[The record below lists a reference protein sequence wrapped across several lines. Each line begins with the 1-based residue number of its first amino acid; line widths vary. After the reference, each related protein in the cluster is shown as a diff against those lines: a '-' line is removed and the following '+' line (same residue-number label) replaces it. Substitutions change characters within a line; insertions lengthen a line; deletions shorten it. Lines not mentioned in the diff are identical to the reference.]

1 MNRSPP
7 TQPPMAPPREPGQQ
21 PLSEVDRCKN
31 VYFCK
36 SGDHHFSAC
45 KVPITRKNFR
55 TFDALLTHLSRRVPL
70 PFGVRSIH
78 TPGGI
83 HGVSSIEQL
92 EDGKAYV
99 CSDRKGRAKPVD
111 LSLVSRRPQPWHHS
125 KPDSAK
131 RRALL
136 LSPTRKRVSK
146 TSSNASTV
154 SNNLTV
160 RTPKKI
166 LVMKNG
172 DPSHK
177 HVFLLNRRTAQN
189 FENVLDDIAQ
199 VLRIAVLKLFTV
211 EGKKVDSLQGVF
223 SGPDVYVAAGKEN
236 FKPMNGP
243 IAYAPHPP
251 NKPPRD
257 RESRATRDTDK
268 RSPLKPTEPKKS
280 IDGWQRENTAAV
292 QPLQED
298 KAPLSEGRFRVWV
311 HTGDYPNSGTDA
323 HVTLTV
329 YGDRGNSGPLSLGG
343 GDGMLFER
351 GNEDEFTLSA
361 GNVGEVYKVRIG
373 HDDSGA
379 SPAWYCREIHME
391 DVNTKEQFQFPVE
404 RWMARDED
412 DGEVCR
418 ELPVYR
424 DGEPLL
430 PILKYQCAVY
440 TGDVWNAGTDA
451 NVYITVY
458 GERGDTGPRLLH
470 KGKKAILFEKGQVDV
485 FYVEAVH
492 LGNIKKVIIGH
503 DGTGLGAGWFLD
515 KVVMKESKGASRE
528 FVFPCERWLDEGEDD
543 GKIVRELMVEDQPMT
558 RNVKEKE
565 MWELEKWKFQKG
577 NHIVLFC
584 KATNKAVRIKTD
596 ASVDAYGDPR
606 DNYGVFEV
614 VKRKNNVR
622 VFSSVPNP
630 AYHLAVD
637 QNRVLG
643 QLLEDNP
650 FDPNEVSSS
659 DFDHESLMSK
669 SAATSP
675 DMPHPSFSDSFM
687 VECPDDDQE
696 TPTPE
701 DTPIMM
707 DHKGQLLAGDL
718 KPPQL
723 LRRAKSPVP
732 PGDRSLRPESPMPPV
747 LSPPPLI
754 KSVPFPV
761 PKPPPKRTS
770 TGGKS
775 LRRLQRFSLPKHES
789 ATQLQVL
796 SCQAKSDMGN
806 LPKAQKLK
814 TRRWQNT
821 DSHVKS
827 KRFSKQESWSTKS
840 TSTEPKSSDSDLT
853 SFLPMLPGKG
863 GAFCEFQVKVQVDR
877 CIMLESVKY
886 PSQHMTFMPNGK
898 AADTRGTNTGP
909 GRQFSV
915 YVKGVLRDD
924 GIIRLNSS
932 NSQCFTIM
940 EDGQCTGVAK
950 RNQEANFRVIKVQD
964 GCVRMFESLEFPNR
978 YLRIKDGQCDGFG
991 IGDRYCQFQV
1001 TKHHSEGYV
1010 TLESMKS
1017 RGVYVGIQADG
1028 KARPCV
1034 DTGEPNI
1041 RFYPEVIKFG
1051 KKKERSPSTPE
1062 SSVVSPVKDL
1072 TPPQSP
1078 VKRMRTPRNSP
1089 SPSPPVTP
1097 DETPRER
1104 TPDED
1109 SVEAGDWRVWVIT
1122 GKESTDAQVTLE
1134 VFGDQGGSGPIV
1146 LGRGGQSGMFEA
1158 LHEDTF
1164 QVNLSDVGDIYKVR
1178 VSHDNTGDKPDWY
1191 LGKVHMKDLNGDEE
1205 LVFKFHRWLSRNKE
1219 DGDIMRELPVVQ
1231 PGKSTLPVLRYYIQ
1245 VYTGD
1250 IEEAFT
1256 EGDIYMNIVGER
1268 GDTGERLLMN
1278 STQEKKFQP
1287 GQVDVF
1293 EIEAV
1298 SLGALKSVV
1307 LRCDSGRSDTGWY
1320 CQHIIVRESEGA
1332 RTEWIFPYERHPEEK
1347 RADGQLVRTLP
1358 LKEERPVPSE
1368 SAAEESFEEQAKKIV
1383 EVVLQKSVKELSSP
1397 GQQYG
1402 DGDSDFAAESDSERG
1417 PEPETNTD
1425 SLSETEPEQGD
1436 WKVYVSTGSMEDAG
1450 TDAEV
1455 TLFVYGDQKC
1465 SEPIQLGLGKDGL
1478 FQQHT
1483 ADKFKVNVKGV
1494 GDIYKVRIGHNN
1506 EGEKPDWYLERLK
1519 MKDLNDYQVLNF
1531 VFNRWLSRSRDDGDV
1546 WRELPVIKP
1555 GVEPLPV
1562 LTYQVAVYTG
1572 AESDASFTSNLCI
1585 TIHGSRGDTGCR
1597 LLHKPLNHTQAKFQ
1611 PGQMDLFA
1619 VEAVSLDRLKK
1630 VVIALENES
1639 GDGVFLDKVVIKES
1653 AESDREHVFICNQ
1666 WLHKDKGDGQTERE
1680 LSLDGEDWKVWV
1692 TTATDSRS
1700 THGSQASLVI
1710 YGDKGK
1716 SEDLVLAN
1724 EETKCFE
1731 PGATDEFQISTAD
1744 LGDIY
1749 KIRVGYEDEDKWE
1762 GWHLQQVKLQALSS
1776 GEEFLF
1782 KFDRWLSRSEDD
1794 YDIVREMAIAKDS
1807 HSVLPVLQY
1816 YVSVYT
1822 GDHWGAHTDANVFI
1836 TLYGERGDSGRR
1848 RLFHST
1854 TNAVKFGKNQVDTF
1868 LMEAVSLGQLSKV
1881 VIRHDGVGYGAGLY
1895 VDAVTVHEGESAVS
1909 EWFFPCGHWLD
1920 DHMEDSCTE
1929 RELSL
1934 LGLRPVEATEELERL
1949 RSSEENED
1957 KKSNGNFTVYLRT
1970 SDSVGA
1976 GTKAKVW
1983 LTVYGETGNS
1993 GPINLGTDQDN
2004 GKYSEPGK
2012 EAVFDI
2018 KAGEIGELTKIRLE
2032 LEPESKPT
2040 TWHIDSVLLRD
2051 QDTGEDL
2058 TFHFDCQL
2066 SDDPDTGSLQKEV
2079 PVLRAGKMPLPVLQ
2093 YYIMVHTGDVE
2104 GAETA
2109 GNVYVCI
2116 YGSKGDTG
2124 KRHLHKSLTN
2134 AVPFLRKQVDVFM
2147 LEAVSVGD
2155 IEVLKIGHDADKPG
2169 EGWFVS
2175 KVVVKENEF
2184 APAEA
2189 VFTTECWLDAQKE
2202 DGRLER
2208 EIPLEVVQPASPNTQ
2223 QKEETSQGSWDV
2235 WVTTGSDQDCGTT
2248 AKVQLVVYGE
2258 QGNTEPITLNKKFQA
2273 GTTHKLEINVGD
2285 IGEIYKIRLSHDG
2298 TGTKEAWFIEKIKM
2312 KDCHTRQEF
2321 LFTPHTWLSD
2331 QSEQGATIELPAI
2344 RPDIPPLQE
2353 RTYEVSVYTGD
2364 VPAGG
2369 TEARVYF
2376 TVFGDHGDTGR
2387 RILTHSIN
2395 NTDKF
2400 QQGQVDVFHVT
2411 ALDVGKPK
2419 YINIGHDNLGR
2430 GAGWFL
2436 DKVTLKESAEATS
2449 EFIFPCSRW
2458 LDSSMEDGKTV
2469 RTLRL
2474 LGEVNDDDN
2483 TREKDSV
2490 TEGEWKC
2497 WVTTSNV
2504 PAAGTDSKVYI
2515 KVFGENRVS
2524 DNILLNNSDKNFQQG
2539 QMDEFD
2545 LHLGKD
2551 LGEIYKLRVWHD
2563 GKTSWHLQQ
2572 VKLLDMHTNEE
2583 LKFDFDCR
2591 LVSEGQE
2598 GSMVRE
2604 LPAIRPGKDIL
2615 PLVNYNI
2622 SVISKHCEGNSGG
2635 GPLLSINLVGER
2647 GDTGVRPLLA
2657 QPEVDVHH
2665 VEAVSLGKLH
2675 RVVLRKGPSYPLY
2688 ITKVVVK
2695 EGDFAKTE
2703 TVFLHEGFIGDHDRP
2718 QDEAEQELTMSEV
2731 VDCTPSDRRDKE
2743 EIQTQGEWQVWCTT
2757 NEHANAGTHAQVHLT
2772 VYGDRGDSGLL
2783 TLQNGD
2789 QDCFS
2794 SGRTSEFKVNVG
2806 SIGDIYKIRI
2816 GHDNTKEY
2824 PGWFLEKIRLKDM
2837 HTLAEFSS
2845 QPKRWLAT
2853 DSSNGDVWMEIPTV
2867 WPGEDTL
2874 PVLKYQLEV
2883 HTTDQFSAGTDSN
2896 VYITIYGQ
2904 RGDTGKRELVRSQN
2918 NDMKFE
2924 QGQMDLFEVEAV
2936 SLGELQKVVIG
2947 HDGHGLGSGWHL
2959 DKVVIKESPVADKKY
2974 TFPCNRWLDENEDDK
2989 LIERELLVQ
2998 DDNSPSAKSPDHAQ
3012 ATPPPQE
3019 ATDNKKDDW
3028 TVRVM
3033 TSEDVNAGTDAQV
3046 SLTVYGDQGNSG
3058 PLQLGVGQSG
3068 FFERG
3073 KIDEFDVKVGD
3084 VGKIYKIRLEQDNS
3098 GTDPGW
3104 KVDKVELSH
3113 PSSGETLVFTC
3124 ERWLATNQEDGQT
3137 CRELPAVREGE
3148 ETLPVHK
3155 YQVGVRTGD
3164 LEEAATDSHVYITM
3178 YGTRGDTGKRQL
3190 VNKLNDHTPFQR
3202 GMVDLFEVEAVSLS
3216 DLTKIVIGHDGSKSD
3231 WYLDKVIIKESP
3243 SSKESFQ
3250 FICNSWLSKDRGEG
3264 QLERE
3269 LPVEKQDYIVKVY
3282 TGDKFG
3288 AGTDSTVHMVV
3299 YGSNGASTRLQLL
3312 NNMEDHNKFESGGV
3326 DTFQVET
3333 LPVGIPERIVIGH
3346 DGKGRGSGWY
3356 LDKVIIKESEAT
3368 DEEFVFQCDRWLDED
3383 EDDGKTEREL
3393 VEEGYKNRNDAA
3405 RENGTDGEADSP
3417 PDNTA
3422 AGDDKK
3428 EDENA
3433 NASDQPGKQKTP
3445 AATEKFWHEIYH
3457 VGKGTE

>member
-7 TQPPMAPPREPGQQ
+7 TQNPMAPPREPGQQ
-21 PLSEVDRCKN
+21 PLSEVERCKN

-45 KVPITRKNFR
+45 KVPISRKNFR
-55 TFDALLTHLSRRVPL
+55 SFDALLTHLSRRVPL

-111 LSLVSRRPQPWHHS
+111 LSLVSRRPPPWHHS

-172 DPSHK
+172 DPQHK
-177 HVFLLNRRTAQN
+177 HVFLLNRRTAQS

-199 VLRIAVLKLFTV
+199 VLRIAVQKLFTV

-223 SGPDVYVAAGKEN
+223 SGPDVFVAAGREG

-243 IAYAPHPP
+243 IAYVPHPP
-251 NKPPRD
+251 SKPPRD
-257 RESRATRDTDK
+257 RESRATRETDK

-280 IDGWQRENTAAV
+280 KG
-292 QPLQED
+292 
-298 KAPLSEGRFRVWV
+298 KFRVWV

-329 YGDRGNSGPLSLGG
+329 YGDRTNSGPLSLGG

-361 GNVGEVYKVRIG
+361 GNIGEVYKVRIG

-391 DVNTKEQFQFPVE
+391 DANTKEQFQFPVE

-424 DGEPLL
+424 DGEPIL

-492 LGNIKKVIIGH
+492 LGNLKKVIIGH

-515 KVVMKESKGASRE
+515 KVVMKESKGAPRE

-543 GKIVRELMVEDQPMT
+543 GKIVRELLVEDQPMT

-565 MWELEKWKFQKG
+565 MWELEKWKFQRG
-577 NHIVLFC
+577 NHIVLFS
-584 KATNKAVRIKTD
+584 KATHKAVRIKTD
-596 ASVDAYGDPR
+596 ASVDAYGDLR

-643 QLLEDNP
+643 QLLQDNALEQ
-650 FDPNEVSSS
+650 NEVFSS
-659 DFDHESLMSK
+659 DFDRESLMSK
-669 SAATSP
+669 SSATTPELRHSAI
-675 DMPHPSFSDSFM
+675 SGSFM
-687 VECPDDDQE
+687 VECPDDREE

-701 DTPIMM
+701 DIPITI
-707 DHKGQLLAGDL
+707 DHNNQLLAGNL
-718 KPPQL
+718 QPIQGL
-723 LRRAKSPVP
+723 QRAKTPVP

-747 LSPPPLI
+747 LSPPPLN
-754 KSVPFPV
+754 KSVPFPA

-770 TGGKS
+770 PGGKS
-775 LRRLQRFSLPKHES
+775 LRRLHRFSLPKNDAS
-789 ATQLQVL
+789 SQLQVL
-796 SCQAKSDMGN
+796 SLSQSKSDMGHI
-806 LPKAQKLK
+806 PKAQKLGK
-814 TRRWQNT
+814 MRRWQ
-821 DSHVKS
+821 SMEPHMKS

-840 TSTEPKSSDSDLT
+840 TSTEPKSSDSDFT

-863 GAFCEFQVKVQVDR
+863 GAFCEFLVKVQVDR

-898 AADTRGTNTGP
+898 AADTRGTNIGP

-915 YVKGVLRDD
+915 YVKGVFRDD

-932 NSQCFTIM
+932 NSQCFAIM

-950 RNQEANFRVIKVQD
+950 RNQEANFRVIKVQER
-964 GCVRMFESLEFPNR
+964 GVRMLESLEFPNR

-991 IGDRYCQFQV
+991 IGDRYCHFQV
-1001 TKHHSEGYV
+1001 TKHRSEGCV
-1010 TLESMKS
+1010 TLESVKS

-1078 VKRMRTPRNSP
+1078 VKRIRTPQNSP

-1097 DETPRER
+1097 DETPREK

-1109 SVEAGDWRVWVIT
+1109 NVEAGDWRVWVIT

-1219 DGDIMRELPVVQ
+1219 DGDIMRELPVVH
-1231 PGKSTLPVLRYYIQ
+1231 PGKNTLPVLRYHIQ

-1268 GDTGERLLMN
+1268 GDTGERLLLN

-1320 CQHIIVRESEGA
+1320 CQQVIVREAEGA

-1347 RADGQLVRTLP
+1347 REDGQLVRTLP

-1368 SAAEESFEEQAKKIV
+1368 SADDTFEEQAKKIV
-1383 EVVLQKSVKELSSP
+1383 EVVLQKSVKALTNP
-1397 GQQYG
+1397 GQRY
-1402 DGDSDFAAESDSERG
+1402 DDDSDFAPESE
-1417 PEPETNTD
+1417 PEPENNTD

-1455 TLFVYGDQKC
+1455 TLYVYGDEMC

-1506 EGEKPDWYLERLK
+1506 VGERPDWYLERLK

-1531 VFNRWLSRSRDDGDV
+1531 KFNRWLSRSRDDGDV
-1546 WRELPVIKP
+1546 WRELPVVRP

-1597 LLHKPLNHTQAKFQ
+1597 LLHRPLNHTHAKFQ

-1619 VEAVSLDRLKK
+1619 VEAVSLDHLKK

-1653 AESDREHVFICNQ
+1653 VESIKEHVFICNQ
-1666 WLHKDKGDGQTERE
+1666 WLHKDKADGQTERE
-1680 LSLDGEDWKVWV
+1680 LSLEGEDWKVWV
-1692 TTATDSRS
+1692 TTATDSKA
-1700 THGSQASLVI
+1700 THGSQATLVI

-1716 SEDLVLAN
+1716 SEELVLAN

-1731 PGATDEFQISTAD
+1731 PGATNEFQVSTSD

-1749 KIRVGYEDEDKWE
+1749 KIRVGYEDEDKWD
-1762 GWHLQQVKLQALSS
+1762 GWHLQQVKLQAQSS

-1782 KFDRWLSRSEDD
+1782 KFDRWLSRTEDD
-1794 YDIVREMAIAKDS
+1794 YDIVREMAITKDN

-1854 TNAVKFGKNQVDTF
+1854 TNAVKFGKKQVDMF
-1868 LMEAVSLGQLSKV
+1868 LMDAVSLGQLNKV
-1881 VIRHDGVGYGAGLY
+1881 VIGHDGVGYGAGLY

-1934 LGLRPVEATEELERL
+1934 LGLRPVEATEELQRL
-1949 RSSEENED
+1949 SSSEEN

-1970 SDSVGA
+1970 SDSVGT
-1976 GTKAKVW
+1976 GSRAKVW

-2004 GKYSEPGK
+2004 GKYSTPGK

-2018 KAGEIGELTKIRLE
+2018 KAGEIGELTKIRVE
-2032 LEPESKPT
+2032 LEPESQPT
-2040 TWHIDSVLLRD
+2040 TWQLDSVLLHD

-2058 TFHFDCQL
+2058 TFHCDCQL

-2093 YYIMVHTGDVE
+2093 YYVMVHTGDME

-2109 GNVYVCI
+2109 GNVYLCI
-2116 YGSKGDTG
+2116 YGNKGDTG
-2124 KRHLHKSLTN
+2124 KRQLHKSLTN
-2134 AVPFLRKQVDVFM
+2134 SVPFLRKQVDVFM

-2155 IEVLKIGHDADKPG
+2155 IEVLKVGHDADKPG

-2175 KVVVKENEF
+2175 KVVVKESEY
-2184 APAEA
+2184 ALTEA

-2208 EIPLEVVQPASPNTQ
+2208 EIPLEVVQPASPNPRHQ
-2223 QKEETSQGSWDV
+2223 KDGDKEEKEETTQGTWDV
-2235 WVTTGSDQDCGTT
+2235 WVSTGSDRDCGTT

-2258 QGNTEPITLNKKFQA
+2258 QGNTEPIALNKTFEA
-2273 GTTHKLEINVGD
+2273 GTTQKLEITVGD

-2298 TGTKEAWFIEKIKM
+2298 TGTRQAWFIEKMKM
-2312 KDCHTRQEF
+2312 KDRHTKQEF
-2321 LFTPHTWLSD
+2321 LFTPCTWLSD
-2331 QSEQGATIELPAI
+2331 QSEQGAMVELPAI
-2344 RPDIPPLQE
+2344 RPDIPPLEE

-2376 TVFGDHGDTGR
+2376 TIFGDHGDTGR
-2387 RILTHSIN
+2387 RILMNSIN

-2436 DKVTLKESAEATS
+2436 DKVTLKESPEATS
-2449 EFIFPCSRW
+2449 EYIFPCSRW

-2504 PAAGTDSKVYI
+2504 PAAGTDSNVYI
-2515 KVFGENRVS
+2515 KVFGENGVS
-2524 DNILLNNSDKNFQQG
+2524 EDILLNNSDKNFQKG

-2604 LPAIRPGKDIL
+2604 LPAIRTGKDIL
-2615 PLVNYNI
+2615 PLVNYNVSI
-2622 SVISKHCEGNSGG
+2622 ISKPCEGNSSER
-2635 GPLLSINLVGER
+2635 PLFSINLVGER

-2657 QPEVDVHH
+2657 PPEVSEQNDGSLKVDVHH
-2665 VEAVSLGKLH
+2665 VEAVSIGKLQ
-2675 RVVLRKGPSYPLY
+2675 RVVLRKGPSYPPY
-2688 ITKVVVK
+2688 VTKVVVK

-2703 TVFLHEGFIGDHDRP
+2703 TVFQHEGFVGDHDRP
-2718 QDEAEQELTMSEV
+2718 QDEAEQELTVSEV
-2731 VDCTPSDRRDKE
+2731 AVCIPSDRRDKE

-2757 NEHANAGTHAQVHLT
+2757 NEHPNAGTHAQVHLV

-2789 QDCFS
+2789 HDCFS

-2806 SIGDIYKIRI
+2806 SIGNVYKIRI

-2824 PGWFLEKIRLKDM
+2824 PGWFLEKIRMKDV

-2845 QPKRWLAT
+2845 QPRRWLAT

-2918 NDMKFE
+2918 SDMKFE
-2924 QGQMDLFEVEAV
+2924 QGQMDLFELEAV
-2936 SLGELQKVVIG
+2936 SLGELQKVIIG

-2959 DKVVIKESPVADKKY
+2959 DKVVIKESPNAEEKY
-2974 TFPCNRWLDENEDDK
+2974 TFPCGRWLDENEDDK
-2989 LIERELLVQ
+2989 LTERELLVQ
-2998 DDNSPSAKSPDHAQ
+2998 AESSAKSPDHAQ
-3012 ATPPPQE
+3012 ATE
-3019 ATDNKKDDW
+3019 DTTDNTKDEW
-3028 TVRVM
+3028 TVRVT

-3046 SLTVYGDQGNSG
+3046 TLTVYGDKGSSG

-3113 PSSGETLVFTC
+3113 PTTGETLVFTC
-3124 ERWLATNQEDGQT
+3124 ERWLATNQDDGQT
-3137 CRELPAVREGE
+3137 CRELPAVQEGE
-3148 ETLPVHK
+3148 ETLPVHR
-3155 YQVGVRTGD
+3155 YQVGVHTGD
-3164 LEEAATDSHVYITM
+3164 LEEASTDSNVYVTM
-3178 YGTRGDTGKRQL
+3178 YGKRGDTGKRQL

-3202 GMVDLFEVEAVSLS
+3202 GKVDLFEVEAVSLS
-3216 DLTKIVIGHDGSKSD
+3216 DLTKIVIGQDGSRSD
-3231 WYLDKVIIKESP
+3231 WYLEKVLIKESP

-3250 FICNSWLSKDRGEG
+3250 FLCSSWLSKDKGDG

-3269 LPVEKQDYIVKVY
+3269 VPIKKQDYIIQVY

-3288 AGTDSTVHMVV
+3288 AGTDSTVHMVIH
-3299 YGSNGASTRLQLL
+3299 GTEGASTRLKLL

-3326 DTFQVET
+3326 DTFLLET

-3356 LDKVIIKESEAT
+3356 LDKVIIKESESM
-3368 DEEFVFQCDRWLDED
+3368 DEKFVFQCDRWLDED

-3393 VEEGYKNRNDAA
+3393 EEEGYKHRNDAA
-3405 RENGTDGEADSP
+3405 RENAADAGENKP
-3417 PDNTA
+3417 QDNTA
-3422 AGDDKK
+3422 AGDSKK

-3433 NASDQPGKQKTP
+3433 NASDKPGKQET
-3445 AATEKFWHEIYH
+3445 AAAAEKFWHDIYH
-3457 VGKGTE
+3457 VGKGTG

>member
-7 TQPPMAPPREPGQQ
+7 TQNPMAPPREPGQQ
-21 PLSEVDRCKN
+21 PLSEVERCKN

-45 KVPITRKNFR
+45 KVPISRKNFR
-55 TFDALLTHLSRRVPL
+55 SFDALLTHLSRRVPL

-111 LSLVSRRPQPWHHS
+111 LSLVSRRPPPWHHS

-172 DPSHK
+172 DPQHK
-177 HVFLLNRRTAQN
+177 HVFLLNRRTAQS

-199 VLRIAVLKLFTV
+199 VLRIAVQKLFTV

-223 SGPDVYVAAGKEN
+223 SGPDVFVAAGREG

-243 IAYAPHPP
+243 IAYVPHPP
-251 NKPPRD
+251 SKPPRD
-257 RESRATRDTDK
+257 RESRATRETDK

-280 IDGWQRENTAAV
+280 KG
-292 QPLQED
+292 
-298 KAPLSEGRFRVWV
+298 KFRVWV

-329 YGDRGNSGPLSLGG
+329 YGDRTNSGPLSLGG

-361 GNVGEVYKVRIG
+361 GNIGEVYKVRIG

-391 DVNTKEQFQFPVE
+391 DANTKEQFQFPVE

-424 DGEPLL
+424 DGEPIL

-492 LGNIKKVIIGH
+492 LGNLKKVIIGH

-515 KVVMKESKGASRE
+515 KVVMKESKGAPRE

-543 GKIVRELMVEDQPMT
+543 GKIVRELLVEDQPMT
-558 RNVKEKE
+558 QFVRYGAVRAILLKQSKHKQRNVKEKE
-565 MWELEKWKFQKG
+565 MWELEKWKFQRG
-577 NHIVLFC
+577 NHIVLFS
-584 KATNKAVRIKTD
+584 KATHKAVRIKTD
-596 ASVDAYGDPR
+596 ASVDAYGDLR

-643 QLLEDNP
+643 QLLQDNALEQ
-650 FDPNEVSSS
+650 NEVFSS
-659 DFDHESLMSK
+659 DFDRESLMSK
-669 SAATSP
+669 SSATTPELRHSAI
-675 DMPHPSFSDSFM
+675 SGSFM
-687 VECPDDDQE
+687 VECPDDREE

-701 DTPIMM
+701 DIPITI
-707 DHKGQLLAGDL
+707 DHNNQLLAGNL
-718 KPPQL
+718 QPIQGL
-723 LRRAKSPVP
+723 QRAKTPVP

-747 LSPPPLI
+747 LSPPPLN
-754 KSVPFPV
+754 KSVPFPA

-770 TGGKS
+770 PGGKS
-775 LRRLQRFSLPKHES
+775 LRRLHRFSLPKNDAS
-789 ATQLQVL
+789 SQLQVL
-796 SCQAKSDMGN
+796 SLSQSKSDMGHI
-806 LPKAQKLK
+806 PKAQKLGK
-814 TRRWQNT
+814 MRRWQ
-821 DSHVKS
+821 SMEPHMKS

-840 TSTEPKSSDSDLT
+840 TSTEPKSSDSDFT

-863 GAFCEFQVKVQVDR
+863 GAFCEFLVKVQVDR

-898 AADTRGTNTGP
+898 AADTRGTNIGP

-915 YVKGVLRDD
+915 YVKGVFRDD

-932 NSQCFTIM
+932 NSQCFAIM

-950 RNQEANFRVIKVQD
+950 RNQEANFRVIKVQER
-964 GCVRMFESLEFPNR
+964 GVRMLESLEFPNR

-991 IGDRYCQFQV
+991 IGDRYCHFQV
-1001 TKHHSEGYV
+1001 TKHRSEGCV
-1010 TLESMKS
+1010 TLESVKS

-1078 VKRMRTPRNSP
+1078 VKRIRTPQNSP

-1097 DETPRER
+1097 DETPREK

-1109 SVEAGDWRVWVIT
+1109 NVEAGDWRVWVIT

-1219 DGDIMRELPVVQ
+1219 DGDIMRELPVVH
-1231 PGKSTLPVLRYYIQ
+1231 PGKNTLPVLRYHIQ

-1268 GDTGERLLMN
+1268 GDTGERLLLN

-1320 CQHIIVRESEGA
+1320 CQQVIVREAEGA

-1347 RADGQLVRTLP
+1347 REDGQLVRTLP

-1368 SAAEESFEEQAKKIV
+1368 SADDTFEE
-1383 EVVLQKSVKELSSP
+1383 
-1397 GQQYG
+1397 
-1402 DGDSDFAAESDSERG
+1402 
-1417 PEPETNTD
+1417 
-1425 SLSETEPEQGD
+1425 GD

-1455 TLFVYGDQKC
+1455 TLYVYGDEMC

-1506 EGEKPDWYLERLK
+1506 VGERPDWYLERLK

-1531 VFNRWLSRSRDDGDV
+1531 KFNRWLSRSRDDGDV
-1546 WRELPVIKP
+1546 WRELPVVRP

-1597 LLHKPLNHTQAKFQ
+1597 LLHRPLNHTHAKFQ

-1619 VEAVSLDRLKK
+1619 VEAVSLDHLKK

-1653 AESDREHVFICNQ
+1653 VESIKEHVFICNQ
-1666 WLHKDKGDGQTERE
+1666 WLHKDKADGQTERE
-1680 LSLDGEDWKVWV
+1680 LSLEGEDWKVWV
-1692 TTATDSRS
+1692 TTATDSKA
-1700 THGSQASLVI
+1700 THGSQATLVI

-1716 SEDLVLAN
+1716 SEELVLAN

-1731 PGATDEFQISTAD
+1731 PGATNEFQVSTSD

-1749 KIRVGYEDEDKWE
+1749 KIRVGYEDEDKWD
-1762 GWHLQQVKLQALSS
+1762 GWHLQQVKLQAQSS

-1782 KFDRWLSRSEDD
+1782 KFDRWLSRTEDD
-1794 YDIVREMAIAKDS
+1794 YDIVREMAITKDN

-1854 TNAVKFGKNQVDTF
+1854 TNAVKFGKKQVDMF
-1868 LMEAVSLGQLSKV
+1868 LMDAVSLGQLNKV
-1881 VIRHDGVGYGAGLY
+1881 VIGHDGVGYGAGLY

-1934 LGLRPVEATEELERL
+1934 LGLRPVEATEELQRL
-1949 RSSEENED
+1949 SSSEEN

-1970 SDSVGA
+1970 SDSVGT
-1976 GTKAKVW
+1976 GSRAKVW

-2004 GKYSEPGK
+2004 GKYSTPGK

-2018 KAGEIGELTKIRLE
+2018 KAGEIGELTKIRVE
-2032 LEPESKPT
+2032 LEPESQPT
-2040 TWHIDSVLLRD
+2040 TWQLDSVLLHD

-2058 TFHFDCQL
+2058 TFHCDCQL

-2093 YYIMVHTGDVE
+2093 YYVMVHTGDME

-2109 GNVYVCI
+2109 GNVYLCI
-2116 YGSKGDTG
+2116 YGNKGDTG
-2124 KRHLHKSLTN
+2124 KRQLHKSLTN
-2134 AVPFLRKQVDVFM
+2134 SVPFLRKQVDVFM

-2155 IEVLKIGHDADKPG
+2155 IEVLKVGHDADKPG

-2175 KVVVKENEF
+2175 KVVVKESEY
-2184 APAEA
+2184 ALTEA

-2208 EIPLEVVQPASPNTQ
+2208 EIPLEVVQPASPNPRHQ
-2223 QKEETSQGSWDV
+2223 KDGDKEEKEETTQGTWDV
-2235 WVTTGSDQDCGTT
+2235 WVSTGSDRDCGTT

-2258 QGNTEPITLNKKFQA
+2258 QGNTEPIALNKTFEA
-2273 GTTHKLEINVGD
+2273 GTTQKLEITVGD

-2298 TGTKEAWFIEKIKM
+2298 TGTRQAWFIEKMKM
-2312 KDCHTRQEF
+2312 KDRHTKQEF
-2321 LFTPHTWLSD
+2321 LFTPCTWLSD
-2331 QSEQGATIELPAI
+2331 QSEQGAMVELPAI
-2344 RPDIPPLQE
+2344 RPDIPPLEE

-2376 TVFGDHGDTGR
+2376 TIFGDHGDTGR
-2387 RILTHSIN
+2387 RILMNSIN

-2436 DKVTLKESAEATS
+2436 DKVTLKESPEATS
-2449 EFIFPCSRW
+2449 EYIFPCSRW

-2504 PAAGTDSKVYI
+2504 PAAGTDSNVYI
-2515 KVFGENRVS
+2515 KVFGENGVS
-2524 DNILLNNSDKNFQQG
+2524 EDILLNNSDKNFQKG

-2604 LPAIRPGKDIL
+2604 LPAIRTGKDIL
-2615 PLVNYNI
+2615 PLVNYNVSI
-2622 SVISKHCEGNSGG
+2622 ISKPCEGNSSER
-2635 GPLLSINLVGER
+2635 PLFSINLVGER

-2657 QPEVDVHH
+2657 PPEVSEQNDGSLKVDVHH
-2665 VEAVSLGKLH
+2665 VEAVSIGKLQ
-2675 RVVLRKGPSYPLY
+2675 RVVLRKGPSYPPY
-2688 ITKVVVK
+2688 VTKVVVK

-2703 TVFLHEGFIGDHDRP
+2703 TVFQHEGFVGDHDRP
-2718 QDEAEQELTMSEV
+2718 QDEAEQELTVSEV
-2731 VDCTPSDRRDKE
+2731 AVCIPSDRRDKE

-2757 NEHANAGTHAQVHLT
+2757 NEHPNAGTHAQVHLV

-2789 QDCFS
+2789 HDCFS

-2806 SIGDIYKIRI
+2806 SIGNVYKIRI

-2824 PGWFLEKIRLKDM
+2824 PGWFLEKIRMKDV

-2845 QPKRWLAT
+2845 QPRRWLAT

-2918 NDMKFE
+2918 SDMKFE
-2924 QGQMDLFEVEAV
+2924 QGQMDLFELEAV
-2936 SLGELQKVVIG
+2936 SLGELQKVIIG

-2959 DKVVIKESPVADKKY
+2959 DKVVIKESPNAEEKY
-2974 TFPCNRWLDENEDDK
+2974 TFPCGRWLDENEDDK
-2989 LIERELLVQ
+2989 LTERELLVQ
-2998 DDNSPSAKSPDHAQ
+2998 AESSAKSPDHAQ
-3012 ATPPPQE
+3012 ATE
-3019 ATDNKKDDW
+3019 DTTDNTKDEW
-3028 TVRVM
+3028 TVRVT

-3046 SLTVYGDQGNSG
+3046 TLTVYGDKGSSG

-3113 PSSGETLVFTC
+3113 PTTGETLVFTC
-3124 ERWLATNQEDGQT
+3124 ERWLATNQDDGQT
-3137 CRELPAVREGE
+3137 CRELPAVQEGE
-3148 ETLPVHK
+3148 ETLPVHR
-3155 YQVGVRTGD
+3155 YQVGVHTGD
-3164 LEEAATDSHVYITM
+3164 LEEASTDSNVYVTM
-3178 YGTRGDTGKRQL
+3178 YGKRGDTGKRQL

-3202 GMVDLFEVEAVSLS
+3202 GKVDLFEVEAVSLS
-3216 DLTKIVIGHDGSKSD
+3216 DLTKIVIGQDGSRSD
-3231 WYLDKVIIKESP
+3231 WYLEKVLIKESP

-3250 FICNSWLSKDRGEG
+3250 FLCSSWLSKDKGDG

-3269 LPVEKQDYIVKVY
+3269 VPIKKQDYIIQVY

-3288 AGTDSTVHMVV
+3288 AGTDSTVHMVIH
-3299 YGSNGASTRLQLL
+3299 GTEGASTRLKLL

-3326 DTFQVET
+3326 DTFLLET

-3356 LDKVIIKESEAT
+3356 LDKVIIKESESM
-3368 DEEFVFQCDRWLDED
+3368 DEKFVFQCDRWLDED

-3393 VEEGYKNRNDAA
+3393 EEEGYKHRNDAA
-3405 RENGTDGEADSP
+3405 RENAADAGENKP
-3417 PDNTA
+3417 QDNTA
-3422 AGDDKK
+3422 AGDSKK

-3433 NASDQPGKQKTP
+3433 NASDKPGKQET
-3445 AATEKFWHEIYH
+3445 AAAAEKFWHDIYH
-3457 VGKGTE
+3457 VGKGTG

>member
-21 PLSEVDRCKN
+21 PLSEGERCKN

-45 KVPITRKNFR
+45 KVPISRKNFR

-83 HGVSSIEQL
+83 HGVSTIEQL

-111 LSLVSRRPQPWHHS
+111 LSLVSRRPPPWHHS

-172 DPSHK
+172 DPQLK

-199 VLRIAVLKLFTV
+199 VLRIAVQKLFTV

-223 SGPDVYVAAGKEN
+223 SGPDVFVAAGREG

-243 IAYAPHPP
+243 VAYVPHPP

-257 RESRATRDTDK
+257 RESRATRETDK

-280 IDGWQRENTAAV
+280 
-292 QPLQED
+292 
-298 KAPLSEGRFRVWV
+298 KGRFRVWV

-329 YGDRGNSGPLSLGG
+329 YGDRNNSGPLSLGG

-361 GNVGEVYKVRIG
+361 GNIGEVYKIRIG

-391 DVNTKEQFQFPVE
+391 DMNTKDQFQFPVE

-418 ELPVYR
+418 ELPIYR
-424 DGEPLL
+424 DGEPIL
-430 PILKYQCAVY
+430 PIMKYQCAVY

-543 GKIVRELMVEDQPMT
+543 GKIVRELLVEDQPMT
-558 RNVKEKE
+558 RNFKEKE

-577 NHIVLFC
+577 NHIVLFS
-584 KATNKAVRIKTD
+584 KATHKSVRIKTD

-643 QLLEDNP
+643 QLLEDNSLA
-650 FDPNEVSSS
+650 PNEVDSS

-675 DMPHPSFSDSFM
+675 ELRYSAISDSYM
-687 VECPDDDQE
+687 VEYPDEDQG

-701 DTPIMM
+701 DIPIVM
-707 DHKGQLLAGDL
+707 DQKGQLFAEDL
-718 KPPQL
+718 KPPQV
-723 LRRAKSPVP
+723 LRRAKTPVP

-747 LSPPPLI
+747 LSPPPPD
-754 KSVPFPV
+754 KSVPFPP
-761 PKPPPKRTS
+761 PKPPPIKQTS
-770 TGGKS
+770 SGGKR
-775 LRRLQRFSLPKHES
+775 LRRLHRFSLPKNDS
-789 ATQLQVL
+789 ASQLQVL
-796 SCQAKSDMGN
+796 SLSQCKSNSGN
-806 LPKAQKLK
+806 VPKAQKLVK
-814 TRRWQNT
+814 TRRWST
-821 DSHVKS
+821 EPHGKS

-840 TSTEPKSSDSDLT
+840 TSTEPRSSDSDLT

-915 YVKGVLRDD
+915 YVKGVFRDD

-932 NSQCFTIM
+932 NSQCFAIM

-964 GCVRMFESLEFPNR
+964 GGVRMFESLEFPNR
-978 YLRIKDGQCDGFG
+978 FLRIKDGQCDGFG
-991 IGDRYCQFQV
+991 IGDRYCHFQLA
-1001 TKHHSEGYV
+1001 KHHSEGYV
-1010 TLESMKS
+1010 TLESVKS

-1041 RFYPEVIKFG
+1041 KFYPEVIKFG

-1078 VKRMRTPRNSP
+1078 VKKIRTPHNSP

-1097 DETPRER
+1097 DDTPRQK
-1104 TPDED
+1104 TPEED
-1109 SVEAGDWRVWVIT
+1109 NVEAGDWQVWVIT

-1134 VFGDQGGSGPIV
+1134 VFGDQGVSGPIV

-1164 QVNLSDVGDIYKVR
+1164 QVNLSDVGDIYKIR

-1205 LVFKFHRWLSRNKE
+1205 LVFKFHRWLSRHKD
-1219 DGDIMRELPVVQ
+1219 DGDILRELPVVQ
-1231 PGKSTLPVLRYYIQ
+1231 PGKKTLPVLRYHIQ

-1268 GDTGERLLMN
+1268 GDTGERLLLN

-1320 CQHIIVRESEGA
+1320 CQQVVVREAEGA

-1358 LKEERPVPSE
+1358 LKEERPVPSD
-1368 SAAEESFEEQAKKIV
+1368 SAEDSYEEQAKKIV
-1383 EVVLQKSVKELSSP
+1383 EVVLQKSVKALTNP
-1397 GQQYG
+1397 GQQY
-1402 DGDSDFAAESDSERG
+1402 DDADSDFAPESNSERDR
-1417 PEPETNTD
+1417 EADTNTD

-1455 TLFVYGDQKC
+1455 TLFVYGDEKC

-1506 EGEKPDWYLERLK
+1506 EGERPDWYLERLK

-1531 VFNRWLSRSRDDGDV
+1531 VFNRWLSHSRDDGDT
-1546 WRELPVIKP
+1546 WRELPVVKP

-1572 AESDASFTSNLCI
+1572 AESDASFTSNLRL

-1597 LLHKPLNHTQAKFQ
+1597 LLHRPLNHTHANFQ

-1653 AESDREHVFICNQ
+1653 AESSREHVFICNQ

-1680 LSLDGEDWKVWV
+1680 LSLEGEDWKVWV
-1692 TTATDSRS
+1692 TTATDSKS
-1700 THGSQASLVI
+1700 AHGSQAALVI

-1716 SEDLVLAN
+1716 SEELVLAN

-1731 PGATDEFQISTAD
+1731 PGATNEFQISTAD

-1762 GWHLQQVKLQALSS
+1762 GWHLKQVKLQAQSS

-1782 KFDRWLSRSEDD
+1782 KFDRWLSRTEDD
-1794 YDIVREMAIAKDS
+1794 YDIVREMAITKDS

-1822 GDHWGAHTDANVFI
+1822 GDHWGAHTDADVFI

-1854 TNAVKFGKNQVDTF
+1854 TNAVKFGKKQVDTF
-1868 LMEAVSLGQLSKV
+1868 LMEAVSLGQLNKV
-1881 VIRHDGVGYGAGLY
+1881 IIGHDGVGYGAGLY

-1934 LGLRPVEATEELERL
+1934 LGLRPVEAIDELQRL
-1949 RSSEENED
+1949 SSSEEN

-1970 SDSVGA
+1970 SDSVGT
-1976 GTKAKVW
+1976 GTRAKVW

-2004 GKYSEPGK
+2004 GKYSQPGK
-2012 EAVFDI
+2012 EVVFDI
-2018 KAGEIGELTKIRLE
+2018 KAGEIGELTKIRVE
-2032 LEPESKPT
+2032 LEPESQPT
-2040 TWHIDSVLLRD
+2040 TWHLNAVLLHD

-2058 TFHFDCQL
+2058 TFHCDCPL

-2079 PVLRAGKMPLPVLQ
+2079 PVLRASKMPLPVLQ
-2093 YYIMVHTGDVE
+2093 YYVMVHTGDVE

-2109 GNVYVCI
+2109 GNVYLCI
-2116 YGSKGDTG
+2116 YGNKGDTG
-2124 KRHLHKSLTN
+2124 KRQLHKSLTN
-2134 AVPFLRKQVDVFM
+2134 AIPFLRKQVDVFM
-2147 LEAVSVGD
+2147 FEAVSVGD
-2155 IEVLKIGHDADKPG
+2155 IEVLKVGHDADKPG

-2175 KVVVKENEF
+2175 KVVVKESEY
-2184 APAEA
+2184 ARTEA

-2208 EIPLEVVQPASPNTQ
+2208 EIPLEVVQPASPNPKHQ
-2223 QKEETSQGSWDV
+2223 KDGDKEEKEEVSQGTWDV
-2235 WVTTGSDQDCGTT
+2235 WVTTGSDQDCGTA

-2258 QGNTEPITLNKKFQA
+2258 QGNTEPIALNKKFEA
-2273 GTTHKLEINVGD
+2273 GTTRKLEITVGD

-2298 TGTKEAWFIEKIKM
+2298 TGTKQAWFIEKIKM
-2312 KDCHTRQEF
+2312 KDSHTRQEF
-2321 LFTPHTWLSD
+2321 LFTPCTWLSD
-2331 QSEQGATIELPAI
+2331 QSEQGAMIELPAI

-2364 VPAGG
+2364 EPAGG

-2376 TVFGDHGDTGR
+2376 TIFGDHGDTGR

-2436 DKVTLKESAEATS
+2436 DRVTVKESSEATS
-2449 EFIFPCSRW
+2449 EYIFPCSRW

-2515 KVFGENRVS
+2515 KVFGENGVS
-2524 DNILLNNSDKNFQQG
+2524 DDILLNNSDKNFQRG

-2545 LHLGKD
+2545 LHLGRD

-2615 PLVNYNI
+2615 PLVNYNVSI
-2622 SVISKHCEGNSGG
+2622 ISKPCEGNSGG
-2635 GPLLSINLVGER
+2635 GPQFSINLVGER

-2657 QPEVDVHH
+2657 SPEVDVHH

-2688 ITKVVVK
+2688 VTKVVVK

-2703 TVFLHEGFIGDHDRP
+2703 TVFQHEGFVGDHDRP
-2718 QDEAEQELTMSEV
+2718 QDEAEQELTVSEV
-2731 VDCTPSDRRDKE
+2731 AVCTPPERRAKE

-2757 NEHANAGTHAQVHLT
+2757 NEHANAGTRATVHLV

-2824 PGWFLEKIRLKDM
+2824 PGWFLEKIRLKDV

-2845 QPKRWLAT
+2845 QPRRWLAT

-2874 PVLKYQLEV
+2874 PVLKYQVEV
-2883 HTTDQFSAGTDSN
+2883 HTSDLFSAGTDSN
-2896 VYITIYGQ
+2896 VYIAIYGQ

-2924 QGQMDLFEVEAV
+2924 QGQTDLFEVEAV

-2959 DKVVIKESPVADKKY
+2959 DNVVVKESPDTEY

-2989 LIERELLVQ
+2989 LTERELVLQ
-2998 DDNSPSAKSPDHAQ
+2998 EDNPAKSPDHAQ
-3012 ATPPPQE
+3012 ATPPPE
-3019 ATDNKKDDW
+3019 DTTDNKKDEW
-3028 TVRVM
+3028 TVCVT

-3046 SLTVYGDQGNSG
+3046 TLTVYGDKGNSG

-3073 KIDEFDVKVGD
+3073 KIDEFDVRVGD

-3104 KVDKVELSH
+3104 KVHKVELSH

-3124 ERWLATNQEDGQT
+3124 ERWLATNQDDGQT

-3148 ETLPVHK
+3148 ETLPVHR

-3164 LEEAATDSHVYITM
+3164 AEEASTDSNVYMTM
-3178 YGTRGDTGKRQL
+3178 YGKRGDTGKRQL

-3202 GMVDLFEVEAVSLS
+3202 GKVDLFEVEAVSLS
-3216 DLTKIVIGHDGSKSD
+3216 DLTKIVISHDDSRSD
-3231 WYLDKVIIKESP
+3231 WFLDKVIIKESP
-3243 SSKESFQ
+3243 QSKESFQ
-3250 FICNSWLSKDRGEG
+3250 FISNSWLSKDREDG

-3269 LPVEKQDYIVKVY
+3269 VPVEKQDYIVKVY

-3288 AGTDSTVHMVV
+3288 AGTDSTVHMVIH
-3299 YGSNGASTRLQLL
+3299 GSNGASTRLKLL

-3368 DEEFVFQCDRWLDED
+3368 DKEFVFQCDRWLDED
-3383 EDDGKTEREL
+3383 EDDGKTERQLE
-3393 VEEGYKNRNDAA
+3393 EEGYKHRDDAA
-3405 RENGTDGEADSP
+3405 DGEADRP
-3417 PDNTA
+3417 RDNTA
-3422 AGDDKK
+3422 TGDNKK

-3433 NASDQPGKQKTP
+3433 NASSNPGKQKTP
-3445 AATEKFWHEIYH
+3445 AATEKFWHDIYH
-3457 VGKGTE
+3457 VGKGTG

>member
-7 TQPPMAPPREPGQQ
+7 TQNPMAPPREPGQQ
-21 PLSEVDRCKN
+21 PLSEVERCKN

-45 KVPITRKNFR
+45 KVPISRKNFR
-55 TFDALLTHLSRRVPL
+55 SFDALLTHLSRRVPL

-111 LSLVSRRPQPWHHS
+111 LSLVSRRPPPWHHS

-172 DPSHK
+172 DPQHK
-177 HVFLLNRRTAQN
+177 HVFLLNRRTAQS

-199 VLRIAVLKLFTV
+199 VLRIAVQKLFTV

-223 SGPDVYVAAGKEN
+223 SGPDVFVAAGREG

-243 IAYAPHPP
+243 IAYVPHPP
-251 NKPPRD
+251 SKPPRD
-257 RESRATRDTDK
+257 RESRATRETDK

-280 IDGWQRENTAAV
+280 KG
-292 QPLQED
+292 
-298 KAPLSEGRFRVWV
+298 KFRVWV

-329 YGDRGNSGPLSLGG
+329 YGDRTNSGPLSLGG

-361 GNVGEVYKVRIG
+361 GNIGEVYKVRIG

-391 DVNTKEQFQFPVE
+391 DANTKEQFQFPVE

-424 DGEPLL
+424 DGEPIL

-492 LGNIKKVIIGH
+492 LGNLKKVIIGH

-515 KVVMKESKGASRE
+515 KVVMKESKGAPRE

-543 GKIVRELMVEDQPMT
+543 GKIVRELLVEDQPMT
-558 RNVKEKE
+558 QFVRYGAVRAILLKQSKHKQRNVKEKE
-565 MWELEKWKFQKG
+565 MWELEKWKFQRG
-577 NHIVLFC
+577 NHIVLFS
-584 KATNKAVRIKTD
+584 KATHKAVRIKTD
-596 ASVDAYGDPR
+596 ASVDAYGDLR

-643 QLLEDNP
+643 Q
-650 FDPNEVSSS
+650 
-659 DFDHESLMSK
+659 
-669 SAATSP
+669 
-675 DMPHPSFSDSFM
+675 
-687 VECPDDDQE
+687 
-696 TPTPE
+696 
-701 DTPIMM
+701 
-707 DHKGQLLAGDL
+707 
-718 KPPQL
+718 
-723 LRRAKSPVP
+723 
-732 PGDRSLRPESPMPPV
+732 
-747 LSPPPLI
+747 
-754 KSVPFPV
+754 
-761 PKPPPKRTS
+761 
-770 TGGKS
+770 
-775 LRRLQRFSLPKHES
+775 
-789 ATQLQVL
+789 
-796 SCQAKSDMGN
+796 
-806 LPKAQKLK
+806 
-814 TRRWQNT
+814 
-821 DSHVKS
+821 
-827 KRFSKQESWSTKS
+827 
-840 TSTEPKSSDSDLT
+840 
-853 SFLPMLPGKG
+853 GKG
-863 GAFCEFQVKVQVDR
+863 GAFCEFLVKVQVDR

-898 AADTRGTNTGP
+898 AADTRGTNIGP

-915 YVKGVLRDD
+915 YVKGVFRDD

-932 NSQCFTIM
+932 NSQCFAIM

-950 RNQEANFRVIKVQD
+950 RNQEANFRVIKVQER
-964 GCVRMFESLEFPNR
+964 GVRMLESLEFPNR

-991 IGDRYCQFQV
+991 IGDRYCHFQV
-1001 TKHHSEGYV
+1001 TKHRSEGCV
-1010 TLESMKS
+1010 TLESVKS

-1078 VKRMRTPRNSP
+1078 VKRIRTPQNSP

-1097 DETPRER
+1097 DETPREK

-1109 SVEAGDWRVWVIT
+1109 NVEAGDWRVWVIT

-1219 DGDIMRELPVVQ
+1219 DGDIMRELPVVH
-1231 PGKSTLPVLRYYIQ
+1231 PGKNTLPVLRYHIQ

-1268 GDTGERLLMN
+1268 GDTGERLLLN

-1320 CQHIIVRESEGA
+1320 CQQVIVREAEGA

-1347 RADGQLVRTLP
+1347 REDGQLVRTLP

-1368 SAAEESFEEQAKKIV
+1368 SADDTFEEQAKKIV
-1383 EVVLQKSVKELSSP
+1383 EVVLQKSVKALTNP
-1397 GQQYG
+1397 GQRY
-1402 DGDSDFAAESDSERG
+1402 DDDSDFAPESE
-1417 PEPETNTD
+1417 PEPENNTD

-1455 TLFVYGDQKC
+1455 TLYVYGDEMC

-1506 EGEKPDWYLERLK
+1506 VGERPDWYLERLK

-1531 VFNRWLSRSRDDGDV
+1531 KFNRWLSRSRDDGDV
-1546 WRELPVIKP
+1546 WRELPVVRP

-1597 LLHKPLNHTQAKFQ
+1597 LLHRPLNHTHAKFQ

-1619 VEAVSLDRLKK
+1619 VEAVSLDHLKK

-1653 AESDREHVFICNQ
+1653 VESIKEHVFICNQ
-1666 WLHKDKGDGQTERE
+1666 WLHKDKADGQTERE
-1680 LSLDGEDWKVWV
+1680 LSLEGEDWKVWV
-1692 TTATDSRS
+1692 TTATDSKA
-1700 THGSQASLVI
+1700 THGSQATLVI

-1716 SEDLVLAN
+1716 SEELVLAN

-1731 PGATDEFQISTAD
+1731 PGATNEFQVSTSD

-1749 KIRVGYEDEDKWE
+1749 KIRVGYEDEDKWD
-1762 GWHLQQVKLQALSS
+1762 GWHLQQVKLQAQSS

-1782 KFDRWLSRSEDD
+1782 KFDRWLSRTEDD
-1794 YDIVREMAIAKDS
+1794 YDIVREMAITKDN

-1854 TNAVKFGKNQVDTF
+1854 TNAVKFGKKQVDMF
-1868 LMEAVSLGQLSKV
+1868 LMDAVSLGQLNKV
-1881 VIRHDGVGYGAGLY
+1881 VIGHDGVGYGAGLY

-1934 LGLRPVEATEELERL
+1934 LGLRPVEATEELQRL
-1949 RSSEENED
+1949 SSSEEN

-1970 SDSVGA
+1970 SDSVGT
-1976 GTKAKVW
+1976 GSRAKVW

-2004 GKYSEPGK
+2004 GKYSTPGK

-2018 KAGEIGELTKIRLE
+2018 KAGEIGELTKIRVE
-2032 LEPESKPT
+2032 LEPESQPT
-2040 TWHIDSVLLRD
+2040 TWQLDSVLLHD

-2058 TFHFDCQL
+2058 TFHCDCQL

-2093 YYIMVHTGDVE
+2093 YYVMVHTGDME

-2109 GNVYVCI
+2109 GNVYLCI
-2116 YGSKGDTG
+2116 YGNKGDTG
-2124 KRHLHKSLTN
+2124 KRQLHKSLTN
-2134 AVPFLRKQVDVFM
+2134 SVPFLRKQVDVFM

-2155 IEVLKIGHDADKPG
+2155 IEVLKVGHDADKPG

-2175 KVVVKENEF
+2175 KVVVKESEY
-2184 APAEA
+2184 ALTEA

-2208 EIPLEVVQPASPNTQ
+2208 EIPLEVVQPASPNPRHQ
-2223 QKEETSQGSWDV
+2223 KDGDKEEKEETTQGTWDV
-2235 WVTTGSDQDCGTT
+2235 WVSTGSDRDCGTT

-2258 QGNTEPITLNKKFQA
+2258 QGNTEPIALNKTFEA
-2273 GTTHKLEINVGD
+2273 GTTQKLEITVGD

-2298 TGTKEAWFIEKIKM
+2298 TGTRQAWFIEKMKM
-2312 KDCHTRQEF
+2312 KDRHTKQEF
-2321 LFTPHTWLSD
+2321 LFTPCTWLSD
-2331 QSEQGATIELPAI
+2331 QSEQGAMVELPAI
-2344 RPDIPPLQE
+2344 RPDIPPLEE

-2376 TVFGDHGDTGR
+2376 TIFGDHGDTGR
-2387 RILTHSIN
+2387 RILMNSIN

-2436 DKVTLKESAEATS
+2436 DKVTLKESPEATS
-2449 EFIFPCSRW
+2449 EYIFPCSRW

-2504 PAAGTDSKVYI
+2504 PAAGTDSNVYI
-2515 KVFGENRVS
+2515 KVFGENGVS
-2524 DNILLNNSDKNFQQG
+2524 EDILLNNSDKNFQKG

-2604 LPAIRPGKDIL
+2604 LPAIRTGKDIL
-2615 PLVNYNI
+2615 PLVNYNVSI
-2622 SVISKHCEGNSGG
+2622 ISKPCEGNSSER
-2635 GPLLSINLVGER
+2635 PLFSINLVGER

-2657 QPEVDVHH
+2657 PPEVSEQNDGSLKVDVHH
-2665 VEAVSLGKLH
+2665 VEAVSIGKLQ
-2675 RVVLRKGPSYPLY
+2675 RVVLRKGPSYPPY
-2688 ITKVVVK
+2688 VTKVVVK

-2703 TVFLHEGFIGDHDRP
+2703 TVFQHEGFVGDHDRP
-2718 QDEAEQELTMSEV
+2718 QDEAEQELTVSEV
-2731 VDCTPSDRRDKE
+2731 AVCIPSDRRDKE

-2757 NEHANAGTHAQVHLT
+2757 NEHPNAGTHAQVHLV

-2789 QDCFS
+2789 HDCFS

-2806 SIGDIYKIRI
+2806 SIGNVYKIRI

-2824 PGWFLEKIRLKDM
+2824 PGWFLEKIRMKDV

-2845 QPKRWLAT
+2845 QPRRWLAT

-2918 NDMKFE
+2918 SDMKFE
-2924 QGQMDLFEVEAV
+2924 QGQMDLFELEAV
-2936 SLGELQKVVIG
+2936 SLGELQKVIIG

-2959 DKVVIKESPVADKKY
+2959 DKVVIKESPNAEEKY
-2974 TFPCNRWLDENEDDK
+2974 TFPCGRWLDENEDDK
-2989 LIERELLVQ
+2989 LTERELLVQ
-2998 DDNSPSAKSPDHAQ
+2998 AESSAKSPDHAQ
-3012 ATPPPQE
+3012 ATE
-3019 ATDNKKDDW
+3019 DTTDNTKDEW
-3028 TVRVM
+3028 TVRVT

-3046 SLTVYGDQGNSG
+3046 TLTVYGDKGSSG

-3113 PSSGETLVFTC
+3113 PTTGETLVFTC
-3124 ERWLATNQEDGQT
+3124 ERWLATNQDDGQT
-3137 CRELPAVREGE
+3137 CRELPAVQEGE
-3148 ETLPVHK
+3148 ETLPVHR
-3155 YQVGVRTGD
+3155 YQVGVHTGD
-3164 LEEAATDSHVYITM
+3164 LEEASTDSNVYVTM
-3178 YGTRGDTGKRQL
+3178 YGKRGDTGKRQL

-3202 GMVDLFEVEAVSLS
+3202 GKVDLFEVEAVSLS
-3216 DLTKIVIGHDGSKSD
+3216 DLTKIVIGQDGSRSD
-3231 WYLDKVIIKESP
+3231 WYLEKVLIKESP

-3250 FICNSWLSKDRGEG
+3250 FLCSSWLSKDKGDG

-3269 LPVEKQDYIVKVY
+3269 VPIKKQDYIIQVY

-3288 AGTDSTVHMVV
+3288 AGTDSTVHMVIH
-3299 YGSNGASTRLQLL
+3299 GTEGASTRLKLL

-3326 DTFQVET
+3326 DTFLLET

-3356 LDKVIIKESEAT
+3356 LDKVIIKESESM
-3368 DEEFVFQCDRWLDED
+3368 DEKFVFQCDRWLDED

-3393 VEEGYKNRNDAA
+3393 EEEGYKHRNDAA
-3405 RENGTDGEADSP
+3405 RENAADAGENKP
-3417 PDNTA
+3417 QDNTA
-3422 AGDDKK
+3422 AGDSKK

-3433 NASDQPGKQKTP
+3433 NASDKPGKQET
-3445 AATEKFWHEIYH
+3445 AAAAEKFWHDIYH
-3457 VGKGTE
+3457 VGKGTG